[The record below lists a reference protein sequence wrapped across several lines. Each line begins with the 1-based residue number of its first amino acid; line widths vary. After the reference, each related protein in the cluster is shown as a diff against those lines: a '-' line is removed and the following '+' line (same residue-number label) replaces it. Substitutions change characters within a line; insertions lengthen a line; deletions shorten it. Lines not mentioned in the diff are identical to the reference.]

1 MLYNAVITDSL
12 VNASKYDFSK
22 IRPVKLEST
31 CKIAWP
37 FVIRLDIAHF
47 SGLLG
52 ERRKVVGGRVGMHL
66 TGIGGLEPFKHPQK
80 KVVKSRPYKE
90 WQSQTISK
98 NCFQKA
104 LSRRF
109 R

>member
-37 FVIRLDIAHF
+37 FVIRLDFTHF
-47 SGLLG
+47 SELLG
-52 ERRKVVGGRVGMHL
+52 ERRKVVRGCVGMHL
-66 TGIGGLEPFKHPQK
+66 MGIGGLETFKHPQK
-80 KVVKSRPYKE
+80 KSAQNQAHIRNKL
-90 WQSQTISK
+90 
-98 NCFQKA
+98 A
-104 LSRRF
+104 GL
-109 R
+109 